1 LGELETQA
9 ESAHRNIDIRRL
21 RMEEDIIVTPIGVLM
36 VEHRLIERMVDLIQ
50 TELERSGQGKKAN
63 LVFIDGAIDFAKT
76 YADACHHGKEESILF
91 AKLAMKKLLP
101 EHKRRMDELVLEHIQ
116 SRKIVT
122 NLEMERERYMKGDL
136 DAVGPILTICKSL
149 AEFYP
154 GHMEKEEKDFFIPSM
169 EYFSKREQEE
179 MVRKFWEFDK
189 DLLLEK
195 YLKFMDQYDR

>member
-1 LGELETQA
+1 MA
-9 ESAHRNIDIRRL
+9 
-21 RMEEDIIVTPIGVLM
+21 EDIIMTPIGILM
-36 VEHRLIERMVDLIQ
+36 VEHRLIERMVDLMQ
-50 TELERSGQGKKAN
+50 AELERSGQGKMAN
-63 LVFIDGAIDFAKT
+63 LVFIDGAIDFART

-101 EHKRRMDELVLEHIQ
+101 EHKKRMDELVLEHIQ
-116 SRKIVT
+116 GRKIVT

>member
-1 LGELETQA
+1 M
-9 ESAHRNIDIRRL
+9 D
-21 RMEEDIIVTPIGVLM
+21 EDIIVTPIGVLM
-36 VEHRLIERMVDLIQ
+36 VEHRLIERMVDLMQ

-122 NLEMERERYMKGDL
+122 NLEMERERYMKGDPE
-136 DAVGPILTICKSL
+136 AVGPILTICKSL

-179 MVRKFWEFDK
+179 MVKKFWEFDK

-195 YLKFMDQYDR
+195 YLKFMDHYDR

>member
-1 LGELETQA
+1 
-9 ESAHRNIDIRRL
+9 
-21 RMEEDIIVTPIGVLM
+21 MEEDIIMTPIGVLM
-36 VEHRLIERMVDLIQ
+36 VEHRLIERMVDLMQ
-50 TELERSGQGKKAN
+50 AELERAVQGKRPN
-63 LVFIDGAIDFAKT
+63 LIFIDGAIDFAKT

-91 AKLAMKKLLP
+91 AKLALKRLLP

-116 SRKIVT
+116 SRKIIT
-122 NLEMERERYMKGDL
+122 NLEMERERYIKGDA
-136 DAVGPILTICKSL
+136 DAVAPILTISKSL

-154 GHMEKEEKDFFIPSM
+154 GHMGKEEKDFFIPSM

-189 DLLLEK
+189 NLLLEK